1 MRSSA
6 TAGLTPQQLL
16 DRRRAQNKLAQ
27 RRFREKARMSR
38 SSASSSAVSYLSATS
53 ALPSFPPHLD
63 FAATAPP
70 RVGQVRIRSASS
82 DSASSSFPVSLSS
95 QVSSPTSSCTELN
108 TPTMPTF
115 NHVAMPSSSLPS
127 LNGGSLDVQP
137 VLVAHEP
144 KPDIAS
150 TESSFYMPPPLT
162 YFDPSDFASFD
173 PVYPQP
179 VPIVPSAAPLTYSS
193 LASSSSTLHRNIGL
207 KMLGMHSDAF
217 LMSQPLPSLSLLSNA
232 MLFSPH
238 GTPQHVPHK
247 SSCIP
252 VSSFENLLRI
262 PSRPSSSSASGTEE
276 PSLSPLSSSSS
287 TLSSTSQPYEPVTST
302 AVTSQSA
309 ELCLE
314 RAISMYNAGGSSATS
329 TRSVAIASQSFA
341 RVIELLGARFGLDRN
356 GQGLPSLLAR
366 LQLDGKLS
374 ENAET
379 NKGLVFDACIDWD
392 KMALNMLPVTEQL
405 LYPHR
410 AFIDAC
416 LPWPA
421 VRSRLLKQ
429 SLTSPVCE
437 QEFALDLLLSI
448 LSSDESLSTFHVYGD
463 DVFDPEAWKLSEGM
477 LTKWL
482 GLFDDSIVRR
492 TNWWR
497 RQRGLPDL
505 VIPTPLDSSNDSVRQ
520 GLGTGSLDQVHRLA
534 ATLYA

>member
-6 TAGLTPQQLL
+6 TAGLTSQQLL

-53 ALPSFPPHLD
+53 ALPSFPTHLD
-63 FAATAPP
+63 LAATAPP

-108 TPTMPTF
+108 TSTMPTF

-150 TESSFYMPPPLT
+150 TESSFYMPPPPT
-162 YFDPSDFASFD
+162 YFDPSGFASFD
-173 PVYPQP
+173 PVYSQP

-193 LASSSSTLHRNIGL
+193 LASLSSTLHRNIGL

-232 MLFSPH
+232 MPFSPH
-238 GTPQHVPHK
+238 GTPQHVPHE

-252 VSSFENLLRI
+252 VSSFENLLCI
-262 PSRPSSSSASGTEE
+262 PSRPSSSFASGTEE
-276 PSLSPLSSSSS
+276 PSLSAPSSSFS

-302 AVTSQSA
+302 AAASQSA
-309 ELCLE
+309 EFCLE

-329 TRSVAIASQSFA
+329 VESFA

-477 LTKWL
+477 LTKWW

-497 RQRGLPDL
+497 RQRELPDL

-534 ATLYA
+534 ATLCA